1 MSLKP
6 EVQFTTIEDLW
17 EEDSRSDEASGSA
30 RCHCGRFAQLESA
43 PTVDVFGNH
52 IWQVRCNV
60 HGLVWVGGS
69 A

>member
-30 RCHCGRFAQLESA
+30 RCHCGRFAHLESA